1 MALQEF
7 LASYAVQ
14 VDEDG
19 ARRLQRILDQNRL
32 SAREL
37 SSAFS
42 AAYSSLVALKKEL
55 SDASGLKNVLSALST
70 SAAASSRLPAS
81 LASGGASGSAGVAS
95 LASTSSLSG
104 GKSVLSVSADLS
116 AAEEALASFRTKI
129 EAERPRLSVNPS
141 GITAAVSSAIAQIR
155 SMMASVRITV
165 PVTAKASLDT
175 SSLKTSVSVG
185 GSSGS
190 GSGSSTST
198 SAGGSTSS
206 SSLVSSGSMIKL
218 GIGGRVSSPTL
229 AMIAEEGAPEYVIP
243 TDNDSRA
250 VPLLRSLLQELS
262 ISAKRTVL
270 NEFQS
275 GEEAVSGT
283 VSSLPHASVSSSSP
297 SKETLSSSAPIF
309 SLPSIPP
316 DDSPSLPAS
325 GLSGFADLAGLSAL
339 PDTLSSLRSAFSDLA
354 SAARETMLPATSVAA
369 PAAPS
374 VQAPVNIHIS
384 TNGSQPEAL
393 AQSIYDVTQRSLM
406 KTLRSVFD

>member
-55 SDASGLKNVLSALST
+55 SDASGLKNVLSALSA

-81 LASGGASGSAGVAS
+81 LAAGGASGSAGAAS
-95 LASTSSLSG
+95 LASSASLSG
-104 GKSVLSVSADLS
+104 GKSVLSVSADLTS
-116 AAEEALASFRTKI
+116 AEEALASFRAKI

-155 SMMASVRITV
+155 SIMASVRITV

-190 GSGSSTST
+190 GSGT
-198 SAGGSTSS
+198 SAATSSGSGSS

-218 GIGGRVSSPTL
+218 GVGGRVASPTL
-229 AMIAEEGAPEYVIP
+229 ALIAEEGAPEYVIP

-262 ISAKRTVL
+262 SSAKRAIM
-270 NEFQS
+270 S
-275 GEEAVSGT
+275 GLQGEKDDAVRSAL
-283 VSSLPHASVSSSSP
+283 SLPYASFSSTSP
-297 SKETLSSSAPIF
+297 SKGALPSSVPIF
-309 SLPSIPP
+309 SLPSIPS

-325 GLSGFADLAGLSAL
+325 GLSGFTDLSGLFAL
-339 PDTLSSLRSAFSDLA
+339 PDTLFSLRSAFSDLT
-354 SAARETMLPATSVAA
+354 SAARSAMLPASSAAA

-374 VQAPVNIHIS
+374 VQAPVNIHVT

-393 AQSIYDVTQRSLM
+393 AQSIYDVTQRSLL
-406 KTLRSVFD
+406 KTLRGVFV